1 LYLSVPAGGGQGSQ
15 LIIDNPDPTR
25 DQWGFEGPW

>member
-1 LYLSVPAGGGQGSQ
+1 MPAGGSQGSQ
-15 LIIDNPDPTR
+15 LILDNPDPTR